1 MLKCGGNIM
10 DYYVLGDMPLYGVMK
25 NMGNNYTLNNS
36 EDLSKPLVR
45 KRVLK

>member
-1 MLKCGGNIM
+1 M
-10 DYYVLGDMPLYGVMK
+10 DQVTSNLLNELENEQKK
-25 NMGNNYTLNNS
+25 NNNYTLNNS

>member
-1 MLKCGGNIM
+1 
-10 DYYVLGDMPLYGVMK
+10 MK
-25 NMGNNYTLNNS
+25 IELVVNSIEDNNYTLNNS